1 MKNVSEE
8 QLSKAVGASIS
19 RLRVQCG
26 MTQDQVAEALEI
38 GPEAVSRMERGIV
51 TPSLVRLVQFAELFK
66 CPVEMFFNKAT
77 GLTDDNANAIAQLLE
92 KLNRADRQFVLE
104 LVEKTCEYL
113 KKKSR

>member
-1 MKNVSEE
+1 MKDVSEK

-19 RLRVQCG
+19 RIRVQCG

-66 CPVEMFFNKAT
+66 CSVETFFNKAT
-77 GLTDDNANAIAQLLE
+77 GLTDDNANAIAQLLDQ
-92 KLNRADRQFVLE
+92 LNRADRQFVLE
-104 LVEKTCEYL
+104 LVEKTCEFL

>member
-1 MKNVSEE
+1 VKIVSEE

-19 RLRVQCG
+19 RVRVQCG

-66 CPVEMFFNKAT
+66 CPVETFFNKST
-77 GLTDDNANAIAQLLE
+77 GLRDDNANAIAQLLE

-104 LVEKTCEYL
+104 IVEKTCEYL

>member
-1 MKNVSEE
+1 MKDVTEE

-19 RLRVQCG
+19 RVRVMCG

-51 TPSLVRLVQFAELFK
+51 TPSLGRLVQFAELFK
-66 CPVEMFFNKAT
+66 CSVETFFNKAT

-92 KLNRADRQFVLE
+92 KMNRSDRQFVLD